1 MWCND
6 FHTVQKSSLGIV
18 VCSDSPSVAG
28 RPIEMRYPEGVSE
41 VFTVHHTVSEQ
52 HIDVLGHV
60 GNLVFLGWLLAAAE
74 AHSAAVGLTW
84 ERYRELGGVFV
95 VRRHEVDY
103 LGSAYLNDSLVVRT
117 WIAHTA
123 RATSVRNYEVLRDAQ
138 CLVRATTTWA
148 FVSLA
153 TGRPCRIV
161 EPVRAAFGMQ
171 SA

>member
-1 MWCND
+1 
-6 FHTVQKSSLGIV
+6 
-18 VCSDSPSVAG
+18 
-28 RPIEMRYPEGVSE
+28 MRYAARVPED
-41 VFTVHHTVSEQ
+41 FTVNQAVGDQ

-84 ERYRELGGVFV
+84 ERYRELGGVFL

-103 LGSAYLNDSLVVRT
+103 LGSAYLGDQLLVRT

-123 RATSVRNYEVLRDAQ
+123 RATSVRNYEVLRDTR

-148 FVSLA
+148 FINLA

-161 EPVRAAFGMQ
+161 EPVLVAFGLT
-171 SA
+171 SPE

>member
-1 MWCND
+1 
-6 FHTVQKSSLGIV
+6 
-18 VCSDSPSVAG
+18 
-28 RPIEMRYPEGVSE
+28 MRYPVGVSE
-41 VFTVHHTVSEQ
+41 VFTIHHTVSEQ

-84 ERYRELGGVFV
+84 DRYRELGGVFV

-103 LGSAYLNDSLVVRT
+103 LGSAYLGDSLVVRT

-123 RATSVRNYEVLRDAQ
+123 RATSVRNYEVLRNTQ
-138 CLVRATTTWA
+138 CLVRAKTTWA
-148 FVSLA
+148 FVSLT

-161 EPVRAAFGMQ
+161 EPVLEAFGL
-171 SA
+171 SPGSEPTS

>member
-1 MWCND
+1 MIST
-6 FHTVQKSSLGIV
+6 TVQKASLV
-18 VCSDSPSVAG
+18 TSLCSDSPGVAG
-28 RPIEMRYPEGVSE
+28 RPIEMGYPVDVSE
-41 VFTVHHTVSEQ
+41 VFTVHHTVGEQ

-84 ERYRELGGVFV
+84 ARYRELGGVFV

-103 LGSAYLNDSLVVRT
+103 LGSAYLGDSLVVRT

-123 RATSVRNYEVLRDAQ
+123 RASSVRNYEVLRDTR

-161 EPVRAAFGMQ
+161 EPVLTAFGL
-171 SA
+171 

>member
-1 MWCND
+1 
-6 FHTVQKSSLGIV
+6 
-18 VCSDSPSVAG
+18 
-28 RPIEMRYPEGVSE
+28 MRYPVDVPE
-41 VFTVHHTVSEQ
+41 VFTVHHTVGEQ

-60 GNLVFLGWLLAAAE
+60 GNLVYLGWLLAAAE

-84 ERYRELGGVFV
+84 DRYRELGGVFV

-103 LGSAYLNDSLVVRT
+103 LGSAYLGDLLVVRT

-123 RATSVRNYEVLRDAQ
+123 RATSVRAYEVLRDDR

-148 FVSLA
+148 FVSLT

-161 EPVRAAFGMQ
+161 EPVLAAFGL
-171 SA
+171 SPGPDPTS

>member
-1 MWCND
+1 MMISTPD
-6 FHTVQKSSLGIV
+6 QKASFRLPA
-18 VCSDSPSVAG
+18 CSDSPGVAR
-28 RPIEMRYPEGVSE
+28 RPIEMRYPVDVSE
-41 VFTVHHTVSEQ
+41 VFTVHQKVSEQ

-60 GNLVFLGWLLAAAE
+60 GNLVFLGWLLDAAQ

-103 LGSAYLNDSLVVRT
+103 LESAYLDDQLVVRT
-117 WIAHTA
+117 WIAHTG
-123 RATSVRNYEVLRDAQ
+123 RASSIRNYEVIRDTR

-153 TGRPCRIV
+153 TGRPCRIS
-161 EPVRAAFGMQ
+161 EPVLVAFGIPTAQ
-171 SA
+171 

>member
-1 MWCND
+1 M
-6 FHTVQKSSLGIV
+6 SR
-18 VCSDSPSVAG
+18 CSDSPGVAR
-28 RPIEMRYPEGVSE
+28 RPIEMRYAADVPE
-41 VFTVHHTVSEQ
+41 VFTVNQAVEEQ

-103 LGSAYLNDSLVVRT
+103 LGSAYLGDQLVVRT
-117 WIAHTA
+117 WIASTA
-123 RATSVRNYEVLRDAQ
+123 RVSSVRNYEVLRDTR

-148 FVSLA
+148 FIDLS
-153 TGRPCRIV
+153 TGRPCRII
-161 EPVRAAFGMQ
+161 EPVLAAFGLAPADEP
-171 SA
+171 SS

>member
-1 MWCND
+1 M
-6 FHTVQKSSLGIV
+6 G
-18 VCSDSPSVAG
+18 
-28 RPIEMRYPEGVSE
+28 YPVDVSE
-41 VFTVHHTVSEQ
+41 VFTVHHTVGEP

-60 GNLVFLGWLLAAAE
+60 GNLVYLDWLLAAAQD
-74 AHSAAVGLTW
+74 HSAAVGLTW

-103 LGSAYLNDSLVVRT
+103 LGPAYLGDLLVVRT

-123 RATSVRNYEVLRDAQ
+123 RATSVRNYEVLRDDR

-148 FVSLA
+148 FVSLT

-161 EPVRAAFGMQ
+161 EPVLAAFGLR
-171 SA
+171 